1 MIQPIHWPDIELG
14 GLGKY
19 NSPFQR
25 GKRERVLKLTFH
37 ASALENL
44 SKEDTDSLSAIFG
57 LNGHNDLDYVTM
69 RFNDFPSAGTHAL
82 PKETLE
88 AIFAGNTDH
97 IPQMRIRYYQPE
109 DKNVPIVTWDGK
121 KTFGQTFITDPAEL
135 GILASHLVGIDDT
148 SHPKVKAMLDDL
160 LIISLHQQ
168 ENRDILVTTSPM
180 MLGSKEH
187 VVKSANPRTPTEAAK
202 IEGLFLRSRNDYTF
216 KFENS
221 VRIGTNRGAFYWVL
235 MRHSLPSMWRY
246 YSGCVMA
253 EDHRKDRTLYRGL
266 SILNRC
272 SRALEARDAIGIGFY
287 NKQNNDTRDSM
298 VFHFDYLT
306 LLLAGAFDA
315 LARATYR
322 VYQFSKPKG
331 YLTQLQF
338 RKKKY
343 LKELKNKGANKLV
356 EYVSQPAVQALL
368 EIVYNLRNTIHGASL
383 TSLSVKPQILKE
395 EYSFITLSPDL
406 EKIFTQN
413 IQPHYD
419 PDAWGLTQFHV
430 LSFEPYTLASTLI
443 RESFQII
450 DRIASETDITRLF
463 PSKNNLLQLIEKPP
477 EEDFLFNE
485 STSNLISALG

>member
-37 ASALENL
+37 TSALENL
-44 SKEDTDSLSAIFG
+44 SKEDTDALSAIYG
-57 LNGHNDLDYVTM
+57 LNGHDDLDYVTM

-88 AIFAGNTDH
+88 AIFAGSTDP

-121 KTFGQTFITDPAEL
+121 KTFVQTFITDPAEL

-148 SHPKVKAMLDDL
+148 SHPKVKAMLDEL
-160 LIISLHQQ
+160 LIISSHQQ

-180 MLGSKEH
+180 MIGSKEH
-187 VVKSANPRTPTEAAK
+187 VVQSANPRTPTEAAK
-202 IEGLFLRSRNDYTF
+202 IVGLFLRSRNDYTF

-246 YSGCVMA
+246 YSACVMS
-253 EDHRKDRTLYRGL
+253 EDHRKDRTLFLGL
-266 SILNRC
+266 SILNRF

-315 LARATYR
+315 LARVTYR
-322 VYQFSKPKG
+322 AYQLTKPKE
-331 YLTQLQF
+331 YSTQLQF
-338 RKKKY
+338 RKEEF
-343 LKELKNKGANKLV
+343 LKELKNKGASNLV
-356 EYVSQPAVQALL
+356 EYVSQPSVQALL
-368 EIVYNLRNTIHGASL
+368 EIVYNLRNTIHEVSL
-383 TSLSVKPQILKE
+383 TSLSVKSQILKE

-406 EKIFTQN
+406 EKIFKQN
-413 IQPHYD
+413 IQPHYE
-419 PDAWGLTQFHV
+419 PDAWGLAQFHV

-450 DRIASETDITRLF
+450 DKIASETDITRLF
-463 PSKNNLLQLIEKPP
+463 PSKINLPQLIERPP
-477 EEDFLFNE
+477 EEEFLFKE
-485 STSNLISALG
+485 STSNIISALG